1 HRRQLCE
8 RDSHRNGRESGARA
22 RAIQVAPPQA
32 GRRLRHGRGSHHHS
46 HAKNPAG
53 DRGVRAV
60 RWLRFVIGLL
70 IALTLHSL
78 LDSFF
83 PNALAFFNPYVILV
97 VYYSM
102 GGNILGAI
110 IAGVTAGLVQD
121 AFSGAIFGLH
131 AFSLTVCASAFAYIN
146 SRLVLRGTLFFGA
159 CLAGAVI
166 INELVIYILIN
177 ILLKQKIEMFEQG
190 LIVKTIFTLLFG
202 MLVYQILLLF
212 LREEHIEATKRP
224 AVW

>member
-1 HRRQLCE
+1 
-8 RDSHRNGRESGARA
+8 
-22 RAIQVAPPQA
+22 
-32 GRRLRHGRGSHHHS
+32 
-46 HAKNPAG
+46 
-53 DRGVRAV
+53 V

-110 IAGVTAGLVQD
+110 IAGVVAGFVQD

-131 AFSLTVCASAFAYIN
+131 AFSLTVCAYAVAYVN
-146 SRLVLRGTLFFGA
+146 SRLVLRGTLEFGA
-159 CLAGAVI
+159 CLGGAVI
-166 INELVIYILIN
+166 LNELVIYLLIS

-202 MLVYQILLLF
+202 MLVYQLLLLV
-212 LREEHIEATKRP
+212 LREEPIEATQRP
-224 AVW
+224 AGW